1 MLVMLSI
8 VLLKVAIYPI
18 ILGAIILLG
27 AIKPIMLSVIILNVI
42 LLKVTAPLHETMLSV
57 ILG

>member
-1 MLVMLSI
+1 MMSI

-18 ILGAIILLG
+18 ILGVIILIG
-27 AIKPIMLSVIILNVI
+27 TIKPIMLSVIILNVVI
-42 LLKVTAPLHETMLSV
+42 LKVAAPLHETMLSV